1 MGCTLDALRTQA
13 EDNLRAIQRH
23 WADQGYVITGKIE
36 YRISA
41 DGTGYFAVITDLV
54 NGRPRNFKQRHLE
67 QMKQHQT
74 QGRMM

>member
-1 MGCTLDALRTQA
+1 MRANLDALRSCAQ
-13 EDNLRAIQRH
+13 DNLEAIQSH
-23 WADQGYVITGKIE
+23 WAKQGYLITGKIE

-54 NGRPRNFKQRHLE
+54 NGRPWNFKQRHLE